1 MRNYATNIAK
11 VFSSI
16 VSTKQPNRAYSATSD
31 SVSNRQPISI
41 KTEGLD
47 KEQRHLVLVA
57 NSSGYLGTGTSNL
70 NSTSTALSTQ
80 VEASK
85 DEHYLCLVSKCA
97 VDSYNEKGG
106 ISNSSSNGIWENLT
120 GC

>member
-1 MRNYATNIAK
+1 MRNCAVNIAK
-11 VFSSI
+11 AFSSI
-16 VSTKQPNRAYSATSD
+16 VSTKQPSRAYSATSD
-31 SVSNRQPISI
+31 LVSNREPISI
-41 KTEGLD
+41 KTDGVDRE
-47 KEQRHLVLVA
+47 KRHLVLVA

-70 NSTSTALSTQ
+70 NSTTTALSTH
-80 VEASK
+80 VNSSK

-106 ISNSSSNGIWENLT
+106 ISNSASNGSWENLT